1 MASKTAF
8 SDLTWSSWPV
18 RRISDLRKV
27 FTAHGVPVGRWV
39 ANETRP
45 NVPAPTHRPHARSST
60 MLGFVSSSY
69 SWSSESECANVRSL
83 SSSRSTGLWG
93 LVDGAGGGDGDR
105 GGDGDDR
112 A

>member
-27 FTAHGVPVGRWV
+27 FTAHGVPVGRCV

-60 MLGFVSSSY
+60 MLGLY
-69 SWSSESECANVRSL
+69 SWSSESESECANVRSL

>member
-1 MASKTAF
+1 
-8 SDLTWSSWPV
+8 
-18 RRISDLRKV
+18 
-27 FTAHGVPVGRWV
+27 
-39 ANETRP
+39 
-45 NVPAPTHRPHARSST
+45 